1 MTEYFHSEE
10 YIQFLR
16 KITPDNGRQHTANI
30 QKFNVGGTADCPV
43 FEGLFE
49 FNQYTSGASI
59 DGAVQ
64 LCLDETDIAI
74 NWSGGFHHA
83 KKAEA
88 SGFCYVNG
96 EYFFFLGG
104 RGK

>member
-64 LCLDETDIAI
+64 LCLDEIDIAI

-96 EYFFFLGG
+96 EYLHQANRFD
-104 RGK
+104 